1 MKLPKI
7 KTLHQLNQNNSNQ
20 KESSSLKII
29 NSYLISPN
37 NCNSINNTN
46 TSNKIFFKKFNSTKF
61 IPKLLKTLKISNHF
75 LNIEE
80 KPNKELEEEDNED
93 SNIIYKKINSY
104 REINLPKKEYR
115 INNINSNM
123 KKNNLFKL
131 NKKLKIIKSSDNLLL
146 SNNFNNNDDDNNTI
160 NANEIN
166 NILLDDK
173 SIIVNQI
180 DNDKNANN
188 EKDEDKTILSFP
200 SNILKLEQRNN
211 YTIRKFKYADLIN
224 SKNELNKETSKKK
237 TINYNFDNKKFHDHY
252 IFFNNS
258 FIKKNSWNNHLLKN
272 LLPKNINYILKE
284 EEYKKILKNNNRQNN
299 LEKEKNKS
307 KNKKLNKFRNMYNN
321 YHCNSFFNSEIN
333 NFCNNYKNNNN
344 NNFIKISSLSTKN
357 DKKIKNRIYLE
368 KIPKNFFYNYCI
380 PNKRYN
386 ENRNV
391 NTNFTKNNTFDLIY
405 INSLFH
411 MKSYN

>member
-7 KTLHQLNQNNSNQ
+7 KTLYQLNQNNNNQ
-20 KESSSLKII
+20 NESSSLKII
-29 NSYLISPN
+29 NSYLISPKNSN
-37 NCNSINNTN
+37 NINNAN

-61 IPKLLKTLKISNHF
+61 IPKLLTTLKISNHF
-75 LNIEE
+75 LGIEE
-80 KPNKELEEEDNED
+80 KPNKELEEDNKE
-93 SNIIYKKINSY
+93 SNKIYKKINSY
-104 REINLPKKEYR
+104 REINLPEKEYR
-115 INNINSNM
+115 INNINSDM
-123 KKNNLFKL
+123 KKNNLYKL

-146 SNNFNNNDDDNNTI
+146 SNNNDDNNII
-160 NANEIN
+160 NENEIN
-166 NILLDDK
+166 NILLNNK
-173 SIIVNQI
+173 SIIVNQN
-180 DNDKNANN
+180 DNDKNENN

-200 SNILKLEQRNN
+200 SNILKLEHRNN
-211 YTIRKFKYADLIN
+211 YTIRKLKYADLMN
-224 SKNELNKETSKKK
+224 SKTELNKDTSKKK
-237 TINYNFDNKKFHDHY
+237 IINYNFDNKKFHDHY

-284 EEYKKILKNNNRQNN
+284 EEFKKISKNNNMQNN

-321 YHCNSFFNSEIN
+321 YYCNSFFNSEIN
-333 NFCNNYKNNNN
+333 NFCKYYKNNNN
-344 NNFIKISSLSTKN
+344 NFFKISSLSSKN
-357 DKKIKNRIYLE
+357 DKKIKNKIYLE
-368 KIPKNFFYNYCI
+368 KMPKNNFYNYCI

-391 NTNFTKNNTFDLIY
+391 NTNFTKNNTYDLIY

>member
-7 KTLHQLNQNNSNQ
+7 KTLYQLNQNNNNQ
-20 KESSSLKII
+20 NESSSLKII
-29 NSYLISPN
+29 NSYLISPKNSN
-37 NCNSINNTN
+37 NINNAN

-61 IPKLLKTLKISNHF
+61 IPKLLTTLKISNHF
-75 LNIEE
+75 LGIEE
-80 KPNKELEEEDNED
+80 KPNKELEEDNKD

-104 REINLPKKEYR
+104 REINLPEKKYR
-115 INNINSNM
+115 INNINSDM
-123 KKNNLFKL
+123 KKNNLYKL

-146 SNNFNNNDDDNNTI
+146 SNNNDDNNTI
-160 NANEIN
+160 NENEVN
-166 NILLDDK
+166 NILLDNK
-173 SIIVNQI
+173 SIIVNQN

-200 SNILKLEQRNN
+200 SNILKLEHRNN
-211 YTIRKFKYADLIN
+211 YTIRKLKYADLMN
-224 SKNELNKETSKKK
+224 SKTELNKDTSKKK
-237 TINYNFDNKKFHDHY
+237 IINYNFDNKKFHDHY

-284 EEYKKILKNNNRQNN
+284 EEFKKISKNNNMQNN

-321 YHCNSFFNSEIN
+321 YYCNSFFNSEIN
-333 NFCNNYKNNNN
+333 NFCKYYKNNNN
-344 NNFIKISSLSTKN
+344 NFFKISSLSSKN
-357 DKKIKNRIYLE
+357 DKKIKNKIYLE
-368 KIPKNFFYNYCI
+368 KMRKNNFYNYCI

-391 NTNFTKNNTFDLIY
+391 NTNFTKNNTYDLIY